1 MSTTTFYEV
10 ALYMELWW
18 WAVPHLL
25 DFPSAALCFLPLY
38 LFPLLLAH
46 PNEAWWFRQTKHPV
60 IYLLPTLGVLENHDV
75 SFREMILEMLYYVVL
90 WHFVHDLGISSDF
103 QRYSGNKKKIETSQQ
118 GLSEYTTGKQGTFTF
133 GFWNFSI
140 SGSSYYPSFFSHF
153 KRPNE
158 IDHVCRVTGA
168 SILCV
173 DWANFKTNT
182 FSSFLG
188 VSV

>member
-1 MSTTTFYEV
+1 MG
-10 ALYMELWW
+10 
-18 WAVPHLL
+18 
-25 DFPSAALCFLPLY
+25 SATLVRLSICGTCFLPLY

-60 IYLLPTLGVLENHDV
+60 IYLLPTLGVLEDHDV

-90 WHFVHDLGISSDF
+90 WHFVHGLGISSDF

-140 SGSSYYPSFFSHF
+140 SGSSYYPSFFSPLQKAKWNWPCVPGDWSIYF
-153 KRPNE
+153 
-158 IDHVCRVTGA
+158 VCR
-168 SILCV
+168 
-173 DWANFKTNT
+173 
-182 FSSFLG
+182 LG
-188 VSV
+188 QFQN